1 MTDEFTDAIQL
12 LENEFIH
19 LIGHIRRSFIES
31 ANRVSPGLLPG
42 NYKVFTMIASNEPIT
57 ASDTAE
63 RMMID
68 KGAMSRTIKDLEER
82 DLIQRKPDPRDGRAS
97 LLTITEFGRER
108 LTLAK
113 SPTHE
118 SLADALVNFAPS
130 QINEAAQIMRALY
143 EHREAQ

>member
-1 MTDEFTDAIQL
+1 MSDEFTESIKL

-19 LIGHIRRSFIES
+19 LMGHIRRSFIES

-57 ASDTAE
+57 ASDTSE

-68 KGAMSRTIKDLEER
+68 KSAMSRTIKDLEER
-82 DLIQRKPDPRDGRAS
+82 KLVQRQPDPHDGRAS
-97 LLTITEFGRER
+97 LLTVTAFGRER
-108 LTLAK
+108 LAHAK
-113 SPTHE
+113 SPTHK
-118 SLADALVNFAPS
+118 SLADALVNFEP
-130 QINEAAQIMRALY
+130 AQIEQTAHVMRALY